1 MNLLNNSKVIESIV
15 QNGKYGVIALGICL
29 GYLIIDKAIEK
40 GYFVTVDLK
49 NQKLELSKNNI

>member
-29 GYLIIDKAIEK
+29 NYLIIDKAIEK